1 MVNVFS
7 KNNQVDISTSNN
19 IVEVF
24 PKSAPS
30 VQVIQPTTSV
40 VEILTGP
47 IGPAGPPG
55 SGSVVDISYIVKG
68 NITASVATGSQ
79 IFLINS
85 SSIALFTIDY
95 QGSTTIT
102 SNADTVFL
110 IKNNNSSIFSVS
122 QSGVIVLATQSAT
135 LASPAPNGGIYF
147 TSSSFYVGLD

>member
-1 MVNVFS
+1 M
-7 KNNQVDISTSNN
+7 NNTVKDNTSYNYITVSPTEGNN
-19 IVEVF
+19 IQITQPITNVVEV
-24 PKSAPS
+24 
-30 VQVIQPTTSV
+30 
-40 VEILTGP
+40 LTGP

-55 SGSVVDISYIVKG
+55 SGSVVDISYIIKG
-68 NITASVATGSQ
+68 NITASVTTGSQ

-110 IKNNNSSIFSVS
+110 IKNNNSPIFSVS
-122 QSGVIVLATQSAT
+122 QSGIIVLATQSAT
-135 LASPAPNGGIYF
+135 LTSPAPNGGIYF